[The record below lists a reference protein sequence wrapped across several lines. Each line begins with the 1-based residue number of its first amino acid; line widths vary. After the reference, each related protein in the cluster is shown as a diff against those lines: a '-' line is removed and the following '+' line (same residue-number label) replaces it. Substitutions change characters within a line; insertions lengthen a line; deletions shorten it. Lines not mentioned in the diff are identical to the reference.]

1 MDDNTL
7 HVSGR
12 KVLLMGPYLFL
23 NIQCAFYSR
32 GKQDFLQS
40 TTGRASFTTAWSRQ
54 RLPLKLAVPSW
65 LFLGCWGWN
74 RKPRACWVSTIP
86 GTTSLAPRLVFS
98 RPRLSL
104 GRCLTLIE
112 QKKSSFVPSD
122 YKITCSVSGFKSV
135 LPTPNNKIIL
145 RALHPIESQLL
156 KNLTIYFLHL

>member
-1 MDDNTL
+1 MGTTPHSLLDLPMDDNTL
-7 HVSGR
+7 HASGR

-23 NIQCAFYSR
+23 KIQCAFYSH

-40 TTGRASFTTAWSRQ
+40 MTGRASFTTAWSRQ

-65 LFLGCWGWN
+65 LFLGCWGWD

-98 RPRLSL
+98 RPQLSL

-112 QKKSSFVPSD
+112 QKKAVLFQVTTRLPALFL
-122 YKITCSVSGFKSV
+122 VS
-135 LPTPNNKIIL
+135 
-145 RALHPIESQLL
+145 
-156 KNLTIYFLHL
+156 NLYFLLQTTKLHLELSIQ